1 MDYDFLDFIEGREL
15 EYQTGS
21 HAENFSGI
29 YGASDSTEAAD
40 FRELYEDEL
49 LIQNALR
56 SYGTESKSFK
66 PYTQGYDQHAT
77 QQTNFQYS
85 SLSGISNEARNV
97 GNGIL
102 LTLWENVSGISEKLR
117 YAYLT
122 RDEAV
127 QRGMSMTVLQ
137 HLQKVKDK
145 LITIYQNCGGHESTL
160 MKAILTGKGNANS
173 SYVPVTDD
181 VHSVYSDQQEF
192 NRLYAQYGVTRH
204 RLVSDLITTLD
215 NILKN
220 IEVPF
225 IIDAANNNTL
235 SALADNIVKQ
245 NDNSDLAVDAPEEK
259 KSIVTKTVDWITDNP
274 IKSLLIG
281 GLAVAGGISLKKYI
295 DMQCEN
301 KSKLEGFGMSRS
313 ASSSKKRTGRR
324 AVKRGSVLKKK
335 TTFATLQ

>member
-15 EYQTGS
+15 EYQPGS
-21 HAENFSGI
+21 HAETFSGI

-49 LIQNALR
+49 LIQNALQ
-56 SYGTESKSFK
+56 SNGTGSKSFK
-66 PYTQGYDQHAT
+66 PYTQDYDQPAT
-77 QQTNFQYS
+77 QQMNFQYS

-102 LTLWENVSGISEKLR
+102 LTLWENASGTSEKLR

-122 RDEAV
+122 RDEAAL
-127 QRGMSMTVLQ
+127 RGISMTALQ
-137 HLQKVKDK
+137 GLQKVKDK
-145 LITIYQNCGGHESTL
+145 LVTIYRNCGGHESTL

-173 SYVPVTDD
+173 NYVPVTDD
-181 VHSVYSDQQEF
+181 AHTVYSDQQEF

-204 RLVSDLITTLD
+204 KLVSDLITALD

-225 IIDAANNNTL
+225 IIDTANNTL
-235 SALADNIVKQ
+235 SALADNIVKK
-245 NDNSDLAVDAPEEK
+245 NDNSDLAVDDPEEK

-281 GLAVAGGISLKKYI
+281 GLAVAGGVSLKKYI
-295 DMQCEN
+295 DMQREN
-301 KSKLEGFGMSRS
+301 KSKLEGFGMLRS
-313 ASSSKKRTGRR
+313 DNSSKKRTGRR